1 MADEH
6 WMKNLKVVAK
16 LEQKMAK
23 KNAEREERERLA
35 ASGPSWS
42 AAGSGSKA
50 DDKKYT
56 KKITATRDRRDDF
69 KKAKAAA
76 EEAEAGP
83 AEQQLDVQKDDGSR
97 VAYAHVAEDIQ
108 IFLQEHGSEA
118 TLDEVRRG
126 VGVDLQQQQ
135 GLLLDALRCNPRIEA
150 IGLASGELLKYRPPF
165 GVRNRGALSHLL
177 SRTMPG
183 GGETESVLRSEL
195 KADETYPGVDADID
209 ELLAQG
215 KCVRVFVTHK
225 KTRDFALFANPPG
238 RAATEEMCNLW
249 REEKIPLELEKEL
262 LSRKLRTQ
270 EEFDAR
276 RERVAARRKREE
288 ELNDGNK
295 KRRTGQIRKISETNA
310 HLNDQNATRL
320 FGADAASKR

>member
-1 MADEH
+1 MNAQKAE
-6 WMKNLKVVAK
+6 AK
-16 LEQKMAK
+16 HKEKMAK
-23 KNAEREERERLA
+23 KNAEKEAKEKLV
-35 ASGPSWS
+35 ASGPSWA
-42 AAGSGSKA
+42 AAGSGAGKS

-56 KKITATRDRRDDF
+56 KKITATRERRDEL
-69 KKAKAAA
+69 KKIKAAA
-76 EEAEAGP
+76 DDAEAGP
-83 AEQQLDVQKDDGSR
+83 AEQQLDVHKDDGSV
-97 VAYAHVAEDIQ
+97 VAFASAAEDIQ

-126 VGVDLQQQQ
+126 VGFDLQQQQ
-135 GLLLDALRCNPRIEA
+135 GRLLDALRRNPRVEA

-195 KADETYPGVDADID
+195 KADETYADVDVDID

-215 KCVRVFVTHK
+215 RCVRVWVTHK
-225 KTRDFALFANPPG
+225 KTRDFALFGNPPG
-238 RAATEEMCNLW
+238 RRATEEICNLW
-249 REEKIPLELEKEL
+249 SEQRVPLELKKEL

-276 RERVAARRKREE
+276 EDRVAARRKREA
-288 ELNDGNK
+288 ELKDENK

-310 HLNDQNATRL
+310 HLNNEDATRL
-320 FGADAASKR
+320 FGADAASKRDRQA